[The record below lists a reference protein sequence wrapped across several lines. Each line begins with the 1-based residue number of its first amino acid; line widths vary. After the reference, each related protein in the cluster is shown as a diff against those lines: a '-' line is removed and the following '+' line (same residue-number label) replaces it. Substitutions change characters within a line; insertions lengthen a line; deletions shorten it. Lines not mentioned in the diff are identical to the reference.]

1 MGFLIGRSKILGALI
16 GGIRDFLR
24 LSVGKE
30 HAGSVQSVLLQT
42 VLKKIEPSPLSFLS
56 LTSNDFY
63 ILFEFQVVV
72 FNKFGN

>member
-1 MGFLIGRSKILGALI
+1 
-16 GGIRDFLR
+16 